1 MKDKL
6 SNIDVFYIVRELQ
19 KYLSCRVNN
28 IYEQNSKS
36 FILKLDYEKTKEK
49 IFLQLYSGF
58 RLSLLPKKPEDCILI
73 PKSFCAK
80 LRKHVKNKRVVSIK
94 QLGFDRII
102 DFQFGDE
109 DFAYHI
115 ILEIYARGNII
126 LTDHQYNILHLL
138 RRYDDQ
144 DNLKIAVNHIYPWQ
158 NFDHYNYLKTEPSD
172 LYQWIITEREKL
184 EGNKKINLKQFLIRG
199 NSPISSIGPIIITHC
214 LLQAGTN
221 PNTKV
226 KKGKENITLQMI
238 QDFWLKIQQFFENN
252 IFHQLSQTNQ
262 GFILLDKDKKYKEYL
277 AFLFLQYQ
285 EKEKIVFNSFLE
297 AITHYY
303 QTSIEEKNTS
313 QKNEKITKKINKVER
328 VKQDISGRLEKF
340 SKKIDFNQKNA
351 DWITNNTQLID
362 NLISKINLEIEHGN
376 REKEITEKHSQV
388 SKVNLLDKK
397 ITLDNGVSL
406 DLNLNAYQNVTN
418 LYTDKKKCQAK
429 KKKTE
434 IEGEKA
440 LQRVIKRNKTE
451 DTKKK
456 NAFSCKIEEKEYWFQ
471 QFHWCFTPNK
481 LLFICGKTAEQNDM
495 VVKRYMNK
503 HDLYVH
509 GDFHGSPSGVIQN
522 PDKVEIPIKDIICA
536 GNFLICKSKCWKN
549 SSFQNIY
556 YVNPEQVSKTAPS
569 GEYMGTGSFMI
580 RGKKNFLSRPTFE
593 LGLGLLFV
601 DNHLSGPEHHLY
613 QKFVEN
619 PQKEQET
626 TYCVPVC
633 APYSSLANYKYKIKI
648 KPGKQ
653 KLNKITKTIIS
664 TFCKEKKATPR
675 EKYLIKHMSNAKLQS
690 VLVSNMMLCLS
701 FNKK

>member
-1 MKDKL
+1 MKDIL

-28 IYEQNSKS
+28 IYEQHSKS
-36 FILKLDYEKTKEK
+36 FVLKLDYEKTKEK
-49 IFLQLYSGF
+49 VFLQLYSGY

-73 PKSFCAK
+73 PKSFCVK
-80 LRKHVKNKRVVSIK
+80 LRKHVKNKRIVSIK

-102 DFQFGDE
+102 DFQFGDD

-115 ILEIYARGNII
+115 ILEIYACGNII
-126 LTDHQYNILHLL
+126 LTDHNYNILHLL
-138 RRYDDQ
+138 RRYDDH
-144 DNLKIAVNHIYPWQ
+144 DELKMAVNHIYPWQ
-158 NFDHYNYLKTEPSD
+158 KFDHYNYLQNKPSD
-172 LYQWIITEREKL
+172 LYHWIITERGKL

-199 NSPISSIGPIIITHC
+199 NSPISGIGPIIITHC
-214 LLQAGTN
+214 LMEADIN

-226 KKGKENITLQMI
+226 KKGKENISLSMI
-238 QDFWLKIQQFFENN
+238 NDFWEKIQHYFENHILNPN
-252 IFHQLSQTNQ
+252 IEANQ
-262 GFILLDKDKKYKEYL
+262 GYILLEKDKQHKEYV
-277 AFLFLQYQ
+277 AFLFRQYLD
-285 EKEKIVFNSFLE
+285 KEKIVFNSFLE

-303 QTSIEEKNTS
+303 QTNFDLKQSS
-313 QKNEKITKKINKVER
+313 QKKQNISKKNNKVER

-340 SKKIDFNQKNA
+340 SQKINHNQKQA
-351 DWITNNTQLID
+351 DWITEHINTVDALI
-362 NLISKINLEIEHGN
+362 IQINLEINHGN
-376 REKEITEKHSQV
+376 REKEIQELHSNVKH
-388 SKVNLLDKK
+388 VNLLEKK
-397 ITLDNGVSL
+397 ITLNNDVVL
-406 DLNLNAYQNVTN
+406 DLKCNAYQNVTN
-418 LYTDKKKCQAK
+418 LYTDKKKIQTK
-429 KKKTE
+429 KQKTE
-434 IEGEKA
+434 VEGEKA
-440 LQRVIKRNKTE
+440 LQRVIKRNKI
-451 DTKKK
+451 DKNIKK
-456 NAFSCKIEEKEYWFQ
+456 NTFSCQIDEKEYWFQ

-495 VVKRYMNK
+495 IVKRYMNK

-509 GDFHGSPSGVIQN
+509 GDFNGSPSGVIQN
-522 PDKVEIPIKDIICA
+522 PDKIEIPIKDIICA

-601 DNHLSGPEHHLY
+601 DNHFSGPEHHLY

-675 EKYLIKHMSNAKLQS
+675 EKYLIKHISNAKLQS

-701 FNKK
+701 FHKK